1 MSGDPNAVLQAAKKQ
16 LTDCDQEIGAIRAVL
31 RGLGPSSAE
40 TEEAGNEL
48 TFEWLNPPSPV
59 RIKKHTRF
67 LAAGDCH
74 EIWFLLLYA
83 FIIVP
88 AY

>member
-48 TFEWLNPPSPV
+48 TFEWLNPPAV
-59 RIKKHTRF
+59 RIKKAHAI